1 MGSPLPGVVSAV
13 TVYRR
18 GAAVRRAFDL
28 PAGLTEVSL
37 GPLPRALEDGAVRV
51 VECGASTVRELRV
64 ALAVFDPDD
73 ALPSSDSESL
83 EAARLAV
90 AHAEARV
97 ETLRANLE
105 ALSKLTSGPR
115 RHPKDQLPPASPHAA
130 RLELAAF
137 RTERELAWRGALL
150 DAEDVLAS
158 AIERRTAEERRE
170 SDATNARRNRVDEL
184 RKRVDLVFASATTEP
199 TRLVLEY
206 GVPGATWSASYV
218 LRFDDA
224 LQHAR
229 LERRAYVAQR
239 SAEDWRDVALTLS
252 TAEPTQFTT
261 LPELPSFRIGR
272 RQPPPARR
280 GWREPPTGA
289 DALFADYDA
298 GYAKIAGLGKPK
310 SVKKKEK
317 KRPEPSPKRSRM
329 DADLAAG
336 PMAMADE
343 AEESFVAAAA
353 PPPPPPAMPAPQS
366 MPFGPP
372 ASLGAAGAAPP
383 RGAMM
388 PARMMSKR
396 AAPPEPP
403 APEPEPEPVGV
414 AIDVDLLAYARLRLA
429 FVEEPR
435 RGKLVV
441 LDAAE
446 SYADALGDT
455 EADVAALLEGAKKV
469 AMHLKPPPPG
479 TSHAVA
485 VEGFDHAFVAE
496 ARVDL
501 PADGAWH
508 LVRLEEEALDAETRL
523 VVVPRESEDAFRF
536 VRLRPR
542 VAPLLRGPADVFVG
556 ERYLLTR
563 ELPPTSPGGELRLG
577 LGVDPNVRV
586 ARNVRFEEHAAGLIS
601 RSTELVHDVEVELR
615 SSATTPV
622 TVEVR
627 ERVPTTREG
636 EDDIE
641 VREDDV
647 KPAWQPWEPDASD
660 TPQGRFDGGRRWV
673 VPLQP
678 GETRTLRARWTVRIA
693 AKNELVGGNRRE
705 P

>member
-18 GAAVRRAFDL
+18 GAAVRRVFDL
-28 PAGLTEVSL
+28 PAGLAEVSL

-64 ALAVFDPDD
+64 ALAVFDPDET
-73 ALPSSDSESL
+73 LPSSDSESL

-115 RHPKDQLPPASPHAA
+115 RHPKDQPPPESPHAA

-137 RTERELAWRGALL
+137 RTERELAWRSALL
-150 DAEDVLAS
+150 DAEDTLAS

-224 LQHAR
+224 LTHAR
-229 LERRAYVAQR
+229 LERRAYVAHH
-239 SAEDWRDVALTLS
+239 SAEDWRGVALTLS
-252 TAEPTQFTT
+252 TAEPTRFTS

-272 RQPPPARR
+272 RQRPPARR
-280 GWREPPTGA
+280 GWREPPAGA

-298 GYAKIAGLGKPK
+298 GYDKIRGASNPK
-310 SVKKKEK
+310 SVKKTKK
-317 KRPEPSPKRSRM
+317 KRPDPSPKRSRM
-329 DADLAAG
+329 DADLDGG
-336 PMAMADE
+336 PMAMAAE
-343 AEESFVAAAA
+343 VEESFAGA

-372 ASLGAAGAAPP
+372 ASLGAAGGAPPP
-383 RGAMM
+383 RGAM

-403 APEPEPEPVGV
+403 APEPEPVGV

-435 RGKLVV
+435 RGKLVA
-441 LDAAE
+441 LDPAE
-446 SYADALGDT
+446 AYADALGDLD
-455 EADVAALLEGAKKV
+455 ADVDVLLEGARKS
-469 AMHLKPPPPG
+469 AMVLRPLPPG
-479 TSHAVA
+479 TTHAA
-485 VEGFDHAFVAE
+485 SVEGFDHAFVAE
-496 ARVDL
+496 ARVDI

-508 LVRLEEEALDAETRL
+508 LVRLEEEALDAEARL

-542 VAPLLRGPADVFVG
+542 SAPLLRGPADVFVG

-577 LGVDPNVRV
+577 LGVDPNLRV

>member
-1 MGSPLPGVVSAV
+1 M
-13 TVYRR
+13 
-18 GAAVRRAFDL
+18 
-28 PAGLTEVSL
+28 
-37 GPLPRALEDGAVRV
+37 LEDGAIRV
-51 VECGASTVRELRV
+51 VVAAAAPCASFLRV
-64 ALAVFDPDD
+64 AFCGLDPDH

-105 ALSKLTSGPR
+105 ALAKLTSGPR
-115 RHPKDQLPPASPHAA
+115 RHRKTSCHPQAARGGSSSSPPFEPNASSPGAPRSSTRRPSRRRSNVALPKNDASPTP
-130 RLELAAF
+130 
-137 RTERELAWRGALL
+137 RTP
-150 DAEDVLAS
+150 
-158 AIERRTAEERRE
+158 
-170 SDATNARRNRVDEL
+170 DATARRASQTRRLGL
-184 RKRVDLVFASATTEP
+184 RFRHHRAHTPRARIRSARRDLVAPVILAVDS
-199 TRLVLEY
+199 
-206 GVPGATWSASYV
+206 
-218 LRFDDA
+218 A

-229 LERRAYVAQR
+229 LERRAYVAQL

-508 LVRLEEEALDAETRL
+508 LVRLDEEELDAETRL

-615 SSATTPV
+615 SSAASPV

-641 VREDDV
+641 VREDEV
-647 KPAWQPWEPDASD
+647 KPAWQAWEPDASD